1 MLMSGIQVAYV
12 ETKYKY
18 RFQIPEKLKMPNKN
32 LNHEMPFS
40 SLAALALRL
49 YGRCIVQDRQ
59 HVRS

>member
-1 MLMSGIQVAYV
+1 MLMSKIQVAYV
-12 ETKYKY
+12 EAKYKC

-49 YGRCIVQDRQ
+49 HSHCAV
-59 HVRS
+59 